1 MSELVLL
8 DYEDR
13 IATIRLNRPESRNA
27 MSIAFL
33 EVFHARIAE
42 LEKTDRATVLVITG
56 EGKAFCAG
64 MDLKAVLDDPDA
76 PPQLLGSLADLTLRI
91 RRLPMAVI
99 AKVNGAAIG
108 GGCGLTCVCDFCVTH
123 ADAKLGFPEVDL
135 GVCPAVV
142 APWLVRK
149 VGAGRARS
157 ILLRGGLM
165 SGHEAHSWG
174 IVSHLADQRQDL
186 DELTAKLVHTLS
198 KAGPDALRATK
209 SLLNELDGS
218 LDETIARRGAEL
230 SAQVLATPDARAS
243 LREKLAR

>member
-1 MSELVLL
+1 MSELALL
-8 DYEDR
+8 DHEER
-13 IATIRLNRPESRNA
+13 IATIRLNRPDARNA
-27 MSIAFL
+27 MSIALL
-33 EVFHARIAE
+33 EALHARISE
-42 LEKTDRATVLVITG
+42 LEELEQITTLVITG
-56 EGKAFCAG
+56 EDKAFCAG
-64 MDLKAVLDDPDA
+64 MDLKAVLGDPEA
-76 PPQLLGSLADLTLRI
+76 PPVLLGSLADLTLRI
-91 RRLPMAVI
+91 RRLPMTVI

-157 ILLRGGLM
+157 ILLRGGVM
-165 SGHEAHSWG
+165 SGHEAYQIG
-174 IVSHLADQRQDL
+174 IVSHLADQREGL
-186 DELTAKLVHTLS
+186 DEMTSNLAQTLA

-218 LDETIARRGAEL
+218 LDEKIAQRGAEL
-230 SAQVLATPDARAS
+230 SARVLASPDARAS
-243 LREKLAR
+243 LSEKLSR